1 MWTSANL
8 IAWRQRMGWSQVVA
22 AVALETP
29 LNTYTGWEQGRR
41 HADGLPGIIS
51 IACRLLEERS
61 MTPQELASVMLKE
74 LKRQSLYVQD
84 EGDDYGPDY
93 VLVDGGVNLLKLAEA
108 VLVAFEKE

>member
-1 MWTSANL
+1 
-8 IAWRQRMGWSQVVA
+8 
-22 AVALETP
+22 
-29 LNTYTGWEQGRR
+29 
-41 HADGLPGIIS
+41 
-51 IACRLLEERS
+51 